1 MRVLEVLTKRQL
13 GSERLFLHYL
23 YLKIERTVLSF
34 TIDQYCRT
42 VRALADRQFV
52 EDSVFWHDYIFQFVY
67 FKGTMK
73 KKRERE
79 FTPEEAKQIWD
90 THVYLKL
97 RCNSIDLRSTL
108 IQLEKF
114 MPTPQ

>member
-1 MRVLEVLTKRQL
+1 
-13 GSERLFLHYL
+13 
-23 YLKIERTVLSF
+23 
-34 TIDQYCRT
+34 

-67 FKGTMK
+67 HKGTIK
-73 KKRERE
+73 KKRDRE
-79 FTPEEAKQIWD
+79 FTAEEAKQVWD
-90 THVYLKL
+90 THVYLKM